1 MDNSSDA
8 PAEYAAEWLSKE
20 KKRRKERKKERKLK
34 KKKKKHTHRDRD
46 SSSASEDDRKD
57 SPTAVYPVLAM
68 PPTGASTSLSSRIIA
83 EPGSDVSIEHLTAS
97 ISFGYTLIRL
107 PQ

>member
-34 KKKKKHTHRDRD
+34 KKKKK
-46 SSSASEDDRKD
+46 DDRKD

>member
-1 MDNSSDA
+1 MA
-8 PAEYAAEWLSKE
+8 IKGEE
-20 KKRRKERKKERKLK
+20 KKERKKERKEIK